1 MSDFYVYLKLKNF
14 KGTDIS
20 INTIPLRATSVSIS
34 VDKTIPAFPIP
45 LSGLAT
51 GESVTAAL
59 DLGMSNK
66 RVSVTGVIKDTQIKR
81 RFGKTTTETVTNV
94 TLTAEE
100 VAQIIASSVD
110 STGIAVNQAVD
121 EIVILIPSNVDSNF
135 VDRDSRISNGDAVDG
150 IGSRGDLIPF
160 NFRAR
165 GDAGELDNRNVP
177 TRSAFPDTR
186 TDTGM
191 RGYIASFNHTL
202 SSESTDIEFALEFTV
217 AAVLP

>member
-1 MSDFYVYLKLKNF
+1 MSDFYVYLKFKNF

-110 STGIAVNQAVD
+110 STGLAVNQAVD

-135 VDRDSRISNGDAVDG
+135 VDRDDTNG